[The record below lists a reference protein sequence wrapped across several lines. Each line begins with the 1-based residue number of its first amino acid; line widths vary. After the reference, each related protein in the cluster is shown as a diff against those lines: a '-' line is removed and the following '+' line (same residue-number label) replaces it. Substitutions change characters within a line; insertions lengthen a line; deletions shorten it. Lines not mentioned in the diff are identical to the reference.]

1 MWKKLRD
8 GYVRMEDEGLAVLA
22 DPSLAEKMP
31 PGFNRF
37 MALKMAS
44 LSPFERAQLR
54 ALSLRYYRGKFF
66 VAMGKLL
73 LFFTVVGYIAH
84 FFIPRMGPAE
94 AIFLANL
101 FGVGAIAAYVTA
113 WYNHRVLYNNKWK
126 IVFGVLACSTLGN
139 IVGAS
144 AAGIE
149 KGRSFAAIIER
160 LPPVIMFTALG
171 MAVVVFLPMAIVV
184 LMRDQHAQAWSAQ
197 LQLDAERERAARELS
212 ESSLRML
219 RAQIEPHFLFNTL
232 GAVQQLAEQGAPRAA
247 ELTANLIAFLRA
259 SLSEMRCEQVN
270 LRSDFGLIGSYLDVM
285 KTRLGERLSYSL
297 HLPEEL
303 AEVQVPSMML
313 LTLVENAIKHGI
325 EPSLRGGAITVCAA
339 RHEGAV
345 HLRVEDSGVGMSA
358 LPGQGHGLENVRARL
373 QLSYGAGGSLRLAE
387 ADPQG
392 LVAEIILPFEP
403 AKEPA

>member
-1 MWKKLRD
+1 MLKKLRD
-8 GYVRMEDEGLAVLA
+8 EYTRMEDEGLAVLA
-22 DPSLAEKMP
+22 DPGLAEKMP

-37 MALKMAS
+37 IALKIAS

-54 ALSLRYYRGKFF
+54 AFSLRYYGSKFF
-66 VAMGKLL
+66 VALGKLI
-73 LFFTVVGYIAH
+73 LFFTVAGYIGH
-84 FFIPRMGPAE
+84 LFLPRIGAAE

-101 FGVGAIAAYVTA
+101 IGVGAIAAFIAA
-113 WYNHRVLYNNKWK
+113 WYNHELLYNNKWK
-126 IVFGVLACSTLGN
+126 IVFAVLACSTLGN

-149 KGRSFAAIIER
+149 KGRSIAAIIER
-160 LPPVIMFTALG
+160 LPPVILGTALG
-171 MAVVVFLPMAIVV
+171 MAVVLFLPMAIVV
-184 LMRDQHAQAWSAQ
+184 LMRDQHSQAWSAQ

-259 SLSEMRCEQVN
+259 SLSEMRAEKVS
-270 LRSDFGLIGSYLDVM
+270 LRGDFGLIDSYLDVM

-303 AEVQVPSMML
+303 AEVPVPSMML

-325 EPSLRGGAITVCAA
+325 EPSLRGGAITVTAE
-339 RHEGAV
+339 RQDGAV
-345 HLRVEDSGVGMSA
+345 RIRVEDSGVGMSA
-358 LPGQGHGLENVRARL
+358 LPGQGHGLDNVRERL
-373 QLSYGAGGSLRLAE
+373 KLGYGDAGSLRLAE
-387 ADPQG
+387 AEPQG
-392 LVAEIILPFEP
+392 LVAEIVVPIEP
-403 AKEPA
+403 ERARP